1 MSTVILKCGLLTTSL
16 GTDSKGNAFRHCIH
30 LCLNLFYQK
39 SWHPYRIFKEGVCAR
54 TSALATQSYLNL
66 CDPMNCNLPG
76 SSVHRISQA
85 RVLEWVDIPFLTQG
99 LNLGLLH
106 CRKIVYHLSHQ
117 GSPGEVIVLLKFLRD
132 TQV

>member
-1 MSTVILKCGLLTTSL
+1 MNNQFTLISIFLLIKNVQGLFFSKDLTL
-16 GTDSKGNAFRHCIH
+16 EEAM
-30 LCLNLFYQK
+30 Y
-39 SWHPYRIFKEGVCAR
+39 IFVCVRVCAR

-106 CRKIVYHLSHQ
+106 CRKIVDHLSHQ